1 MTDQKTSDQIER
13 IKKKLVIAKN
23 TDKDLKVFGADSHEY
38 VVGKTT
44 DIDDILQFESDYDVS
59 LPDCYKTFLL
69 HIGNGGISYQDS
81 AAGPGYGIFPL
92 GKNVEEFISANPEKY
107 LKEDCKFN
115 PKMSDEFWK
124 DLTKNIDENEN
135 LSDEDFDAE
144 SGKLYAG
151 ILPIG
156 TQGCTYYYGLVLNG
170 EFKGR
175 IVNIDLDLQ
184 KPFFVFESNFLDWY
198 ERWLDEITSENEAE
212 TETELFNY
220 TLGGVV
226 SHILDVYAA
235 TDDEEVKSEC
245 LYGILKKQKIN
256 SGELD
261 FLEEQ
266 YKSGSGTIKKLLLQV
281 LVKFDYNRAFPYLL
295 DFAKEDILS
304 VFQFVFWYAKDKS
317 ADWKEFIKNNI
328 GKINDEETF
337 RFGTYLLKEMKFD
350 YGAVIVPF
358 VYNENE
364 EIKKAAYY
372 SLGQLENKSDYV
384 DTFIVGLEDSSNR
397 VIHAALQ
404 AVNGIKDKKLLPHYK
419 MIAEKFPKEQDYIL
433 SNLNQN
439 LKLFGLSTTTI
450 KTINIDVI
458 NEKKWFE
465 FWK

>member
-1 MTDQKTSDQIER
+1 MIDQKTSDQVER

-38 VVGKTT
+38 VVGKMA
-44 DIDDILQFESDYDVS
+44 DIADILQFESDYDVS

-92 GKNVEEFISANPEKY
+92 GKNVEEFICANPEKY
-107 LKEDCKFN
+107 LKEDCKLN
-115 PKMSDEFWK
+115 PEMSDEFWK

-135 LSDEDFDAE
+135 LSDEDFNAE

-175 IVNIDLDLQ
+175 IVNVDLDCQ

-198 ERWLDEITSENEAE
+198 ERWLDEITSENE

-226 SHILDVYAA
+226 SHILNVYAA
-235 TDDEEVKSEC
+235 TDNEEIKLEC
-245 LYGILKKQKIN
+245 IYGILKKKKID
-256 SGELD
+256 SGEFD

-266 YKSGSGTIKKLLLQV
+266 YKSGSGKIKKLLLQL
-281 LVKFDYNRAFPYLL
+281 LVKFNYNRACPYLV
-295 DFAKEDILS
+295 DFAKEDVLS

-328 GKINDEETF
+328 DRINDEETF
-337 RFGTYLLKEMKFD
+337 RFCTYLLKEMKFD

-384 DTFIVGLEDSSNR
+384 DTFIVGLQDSSNR
-397 VIHAALQ
+397 VIHSALQ
-404 AVNGIKDKKLLPHYK
+404 AVNGIKDKKLLVYYK

-450 KTINIDVI
+450 KTIDIDVI

>member
-1 MTDQKTSDQIER
+1 MIDQKTSDQIER

-23 TDKDLKVFGADSHEY
+23 TDKDLKVFGADSHKY
-38 VVGKTT
+38 VVDKTA
-44 DIDDILQFESDYDVS
+44 DVNDVLQFESDYNVS

-81 AAGPGYGIFPL
+81 AAGPGYGIYPL

-107 LKEDCKFN
+107 LKEDCQFN
-115 PKMSDEFWK
+115 PKMNDDFWK

-198 ERWLDEITSENEAE
+198 ERWLDEITSENE

-220 TLGGVV
+220 TLGGVA

-235 TDDEEVKSEC
+235 TDDEEIKLEC

-317 ADWKEFIKNNI
+317 IDWKEFIKNNI
-328 GKINDEETF
+328 DRIKEEETF
-337 RFGTYLLKEMKFD
+337 RFCTYLLKEMKFD

-364 EIKKAAYY
+364 EIKKDAYY
-372 SLGQLENKSDYV
+372 SLGQLENKRDYV
-384 DTFIVGLEDSSNR
+384 DTFIVGLQESSNK